1 MIRIMKASA
10 GSGKTFNLARK
21 YITLLFSKDDRFPYR
36 HILAVTFTNK
46 ATDEMKSR
54 ILKELYTLSSA
65 PLESPYLK
73 WFIPEMFSEE
83 QMKDVDTEDIVR
95 ELPGHKGMKIT
106 PEALQA
112 RARELLCCILHDYS
126 AFSISTIDRFFQQ
139 TLKAFTKE
147 IGQFASYQVE
157 LDKDALLDESVD
169 RLLDSLTE
177 DSPELLKWLTDC
189 AMEQVEKGEKY
200 NIDKA
205 LRRMAGRAM
214 SDARREAVER
224 GNIDEKTAYSYGN
237 LQKIRKLCREVRAA
251 FAEKVRTAAQNALD
265 AIGRCGLTV
274 EDFSRKF
281 PAVLQE
287 YAVLKD
293 ADRIEAPASFISRA
307 SDSGQW
313 FRKAESAANM
323 EKSRGLETQFE
334 EFCSLFG
341 DSFKVYNTAGIIISQ
356 LYDLGVISDIDRE
369 FEALLREK
377 NVLSIDDSNLLL
389 KNIID
394 GSDAPFVYE
403 KTGIRYENFLLDE
416 FQDTAR
422 IQWENFRPLLENS
435 NSQNFENLIVGDVKQ
450 SIYRWRGSDWKL
462 LQEELEKDMKSCR
475 TTVLDRNFRSLKN
488 IVEFN
493 NSFFTFAANELD
505 ALYGDGRHT
514 VSDIYSDVCQDA
526 ASSDKP
532 EGGMVNVSF
541 CSKQS
546 QTDFVVKV
554 ISDLIASGARYG
566 DIAVLV
572 RSNKAGAA
580 VAEKL
585 ISLRIPVITD
595 DSLEIKSSRTVR
607 KLVSLMTF
615 IDNPGNTVGS
625 YLAGSMET
633 GNIGKYRSLADLCE
647 SLIRYM
653 RQDNESAF
661 DAEATYVQ
669 SFVDCVLDYSARN
682 GNSLHGFLEYW
693 EGIKPQITSPTL
705 TDAVRVITI
714 HKSKGLDF
722 EYVIFPFAESVTLFR
737 ASASWCLPDLR
748 GTELEPVGKALFDV
762 TLSDKCENTLFSE
775 NFREESLMQ
784 YIDNLN
790 IFYVALT
797 RAVKGMHIIAD
808 IPSKTFQG
816 SLGREV
822 PEYSNMSH
830 ILYSYLQKNGVKSGF
845 HTSDETFEGVYAT
858 YNLGEMPAWQQDAEG
873 KSEQYCAEAI
883 ESLYPSYAL
892 NPDSPEEE
900 EVRNRLIFS
909 TDNSDYYSEDGET
922 GMRSSIRQRGIILH
936 KILSSVETAGDLDKA
951 VDNAAATGLA
961 DVSEAREIREL
972 LAAKIDSVA
981 SYGWFDTP
989 GARILNEC
997 SIIDTDGK
1005 IYRPDR
1011 VIIEPDGTVTVIDYK
1026 FGSRENSHIR
1036 QISGYASIWRRR
1048 GCRKVSAYL
1057 WYVLSDEVEKV
1068 SV

>member
-157 LDKDALLDESVD
+157 IDKDALLDESVD

-403 KTGIRYENFLLDE
+403 KTGVRYENFLLDE
-416 FQDTAR
+416 FQDTSG

-435 NSQNFENLIVGDVKQ
+435 EAQNFENLVVGDVKQ

-462 LQEELEKDMKSCR
+462 LHEGLEKDMKSCR
-475 TTVLDRNFRSLKN
+475 TTVLDRNFRSLRN

-505 ALYGDGRHT
+505 HLYGTGQHT
-514 VSDIYSDVCQDA
+514 ISDIYSDVRQDA
-526 ASSDKP
+526 ASAGRP
-532 EGGMVNVSF
+532 ESGMVKVTF
-541 CSKQS
+541 CRKQA
-546 QTDFVVKV
+546 QTEYVLKA
-554 ISDLIASGARYG
+554 ISDMTARGIRYG
-566 DIAVLV
+566 EIAVLV
-572 RSNKAGAA
+572 RGNDSGSVVAGQLVAA
-580 VAEKL
+580 G
-585 ISLRIPVITD
+585 IPVITD
-595 DSLEIKSSRTVR
+595 DSLAVKSSLAVR
-607 KLVSLMTF
+607 RLASLMTC
-615 IDNPGNTVGS
+615 IDSPGNTAGS
-625 YLAGSMET
+625 FLAGSLET
-633 GNIGKYRSLADLCE
+633 GNIGGYRSLADLCE

-653 RQDNESAF
+653 KENGSATAL
-661 DAEATYVQ
+661 DSEATYVQ
-669 SFVDCVLDYSARN
+669 AFVDCVLEYSSRN

-693 EGIKPQITSPTL
+693 EGADPHITSPAL
-705 TDAVRVITI
+705 RDAVRVITV

-722 EYVIFPFAESVTLFR
+722 NYVIFPFAETVNLFR
-737 ASASWCLPDLR
+737 PSDVWCLPDFR
-748 GTELEPVGKALFDV
+748 GTGLEEAGRTLFDV
-762 TLSDKCENTLFSE
+762 RLSKESADTLFDGD
-775 NFREESLMQ
+775 FDRERLMQ

-797 RAVKGMHIIAD
+797 RAVRGMHIIAD
-808 IPSKTFQG
+808 IPTKRLMETLDSD
-816 SLGREV
+816 V
-822 PEYSNMSH
+822 PAYSGMSH
-830 ILYSYLQKNGVKSGF
+830 ILYTYLHRNGVKAGF
-845 HTSDETFEGVYAT
+845 RAAGDTEEGVAASFVR
-858 YNLGEMPAWQQDAEG
+858 GEMQEKPQAENTG
-873 KSEQYCAEAI
+873 AAPETVGTA
-883 ESLYPSYAL
+883 YPSFPL
-892 NPDSPEEE
+892 NPSADQGRS
-900 EVRNRLIFS
+900 RLILS
-909 TDNSDYYSEDGET
+909 TDNSDCFPEDGKAELNST
-922 GMRSSIRQRGIILH
+922 MRMKGIVLH
-936 KILSSVETAGDLDKA
+936 KILASVETSDDLGRA
-951 VDNAAATGLA
+951 VDDAAATGLI
-961 DVSEAREIREL
+961 DVREAEEVRSLLEGKIR
-972 LAAKIDSVA
+972 SVA

-989 GARILNEC
+989 GVRILNEC
-997 SIIDTDGK
+997 SVIDSDGN

-1011 VIIEPDGTVTVIDYK
+1011 VVLGPDGTVTVIDYK
-1026 FGSRENSHIR
+1026 FGSRKNSYLR
-1036 QISGYASIWRRR
+1036 QVSGYASMWRRR
-1048 GCRKVSAYL
+1048 GCRNVSAYL